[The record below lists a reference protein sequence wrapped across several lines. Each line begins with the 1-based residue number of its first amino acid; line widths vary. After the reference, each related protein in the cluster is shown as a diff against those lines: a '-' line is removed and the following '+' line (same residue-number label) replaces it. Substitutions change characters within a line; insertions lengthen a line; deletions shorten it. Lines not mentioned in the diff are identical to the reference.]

1 MTTKDTLELTVA
13 RSLPPE
19 PSPGEAGAVPAHRPR
34 LGRREPLGRRPGV
47 LLGVVL
53 ATVLQL
59 VPHMPDAPRTLAGLW
74 LLFGAPIVLWWPV
87 ARRVVTSATAM
98 LLLSVGFTVITDMA
112 VALTVNTGL
121 PPLGVDRPLTRPIL
135 TIATAVALVVL
146 NALGPADTGPTAA
159 AAHRDIRSRWEEL
172 KGVRGIRPVG
182 ILGAFTL
189 VLSVAGP
196 IRLDNGLG
204 GSVSVVAVI
213 AVVALL
219 TLLLLRRG
227 RYPVPVLELGL
238 YCAAAALLLLTC
250 CAASTSPA
258 TTSRRSSCTSG
269 SLSAASTGTWAPTQ
283 TRTTRVWASP
293 CCP

>member
-1 MTTKDTLELTVA
+1 
-13 RSLPPE
+13 
-19 PSPGEAGAVPAHRPR
+19 
-34 LGRREPLGRRPGV
+34 
-47 LLGVVL
+47 
-53 ATVLQL
+53 
-59 VPHMPDAPRTLAGLW
+59 
-74 LLFGAPIVLWWPV
+74 
-87 ARRVVTSATAM
+87 
-98 LLLSVGFTVITDMA
+98 MA

-159 AAHRDIRSRWEEL
+159 DAAHRDIRSRWGKL

-196 IRLDNGLG
+196 IRLNNGLG

-238 YCAAAALLLLTC
+238 YCAAASLLLLT
-250 CAASTSPA
+250 
-258 TTSRRSSCTSG
+258 
-269 SLSAASTGTWAPTQ
+269 SLRGQYITGHDIQKEFLYFRLALGGEHWDVGAYTDPWG
-283 TRTTRVWASP
+283 SP